1 MCKFQK
7 KAKSYLFSKFGSFE
21 VPDHV
26 QKRGLGD
33 ISAPGDAFPCGD
45 RLKPEFEGKIVVNSS
60 PYNLLSTCSM
70 SHLPVVGARNSA
82 VSKTGLSSTHV
93 QVGKT
98 DSK

>member
-7 KAKSYLFSKFGSFE
+7 KAKSYLFSKFGRFE

-26 QKRGLGD
+26 QKWGLRH
-33 ISAPGDAFPCGD
+33 ILAPGDAFPCGD
-45 RLKPEFEGKIVVNSS
+45 RLKPEFEGKIVNSS
-60 PYNLLSTCSM
+60 PYNLLSTRSM

-82 VSKTGLSSTHV
+82 VSKTGLFSTQV

>member
-1 MCKFQK
+1 MPKFQK
-7 KAKSYLFSKFGSFE
+7 KAELLVQQIRGLR

-26 QKRGLGD
+26 QKWGLGH
-33 ISAPGDAFPCGD
+33 ILAPGDALPFGV
-45 RLKPEFEGKIVVNSS
+45 RLKPESKGKIVNSS
-60 PYNLLSTCSM
+60 PYNLLSTRCV

-93 QVGKT
+93 HVGKT